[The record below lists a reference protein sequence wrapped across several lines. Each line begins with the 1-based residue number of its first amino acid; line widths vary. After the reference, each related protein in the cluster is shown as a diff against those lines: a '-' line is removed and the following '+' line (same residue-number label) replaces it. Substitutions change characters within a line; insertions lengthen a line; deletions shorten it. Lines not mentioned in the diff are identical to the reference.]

1 VPTAASATI
10 MPTSLKSSSQNINS
24 SDLDALLQLTL
35 APEHSES
42 ARTYV
47 AALDA
52 AARERLLS
60 IADANH
66 VVIRAFRV
74 IAGQTDASEELVS
87 WAKIVVANEERRVD
101 NALTFLHHICEELE
115 QAGCATTVMKSLDH
129 WPDLGS
135 DLDLY
140 TTADERQVS
149 RVMLNRLGAHTEARS
164 WGDRLANK
172 WNFTVP
178 GLPESVEVH
187 AQRLGQTGEHIQ
199 IARRFVTRRVPRTV
213 NGLTFLVPSPEERVI
228 VATLQRMYRH
238 FYFRVCDI
246 VNTAGLLEGGTLD
259 SVELKKAA
267 DLGGI
272 WPGAA
277 TYLKIV
283 CDYVRKYRGIA
294 VDLPAAVL
302 SAAPFGGEVVR
313 ARGKFLRVPIMP
325 NGADLYTRQ
334 VTQTA
339 LRGDVPATLR
349 LSLLPYLASAAA
361 VAFRIT
367 GSDKGIW

>member
-1 VPTAASATI
+1 
-10 MPTSLKSSSQNINS
+10 MPISQKINS
-24 SDLDALLQLTL
+24 PELDALLQLTL
-35 APEHSES
+35 APDH
-42 ARTYV
+42 AA
-47 AALDA
+47 AALDYVA
-52 AARERLLS
+52 QMDDIGRNRLLS
-60 IADANH
+60 LAQSNH
-66 VVIRAFRV
+66 VVIRAFQRL
-74 IAGQTDASEELVS
+74 AQDPAQTGLAAWASG
-87 WAKIVVANEERRVD
+87 AITEERQRID

-115 QAGCATTVMKSLDH
+115 RGGCATTVMKSLDH

-140 TTADERQVS
+140 TTADDRQVVH
-149 RVMLNRLGAHTEARS
+149 VMLNRVGGHIEPRS

-172 WNFTVP
+172 WNFAVP

-187 AQRLGQTGEHIQ
+187 AQRLGQTGEHRAM
-199 IARRFVTRRVPRTV
+199 ARRFVTRRVPKTV
-213 NGLTFLVPSPEERVI
+213 NGLTYLVPAPEERVI

-246 VNTAGLLEGGTLD
+246 VNTAALLESEQID
-259 SVELKKAA
+259 FVELNKAS
-267 DLGGI
+267 DLGGV
-272 WPGAA
+272 WPGVA
-277 TYLKIV
+277 TYLTIV
-283 CDYVRKYRGIA
+283 RDFVAQYRGRT
-294 VDLPAAVL
+294 VELPPAVL
-302 SAAPFGGEVVR
+302 AAARFGGEVIF

-334 VTQTA
+334 VTMTA

-361 VAFRIT
+361 VAFRLT